1 MKIGKTTF
9 ATQIPNSLLLAFEKG
24 YQALPSV
31 YAQDIV
37 TWADFQRVVLQLGRA
52 EVKDKFKTIVLDTA
66 DAAWDLCAQYICSKH
81 GVSKLIDVSWGRAHK
96 EASDEFYKQLRII
109 SMAGYGIVFIS
120 HATVLNEAV
129 TGGDDGSDGSDDEV
143 QTREVVQ
150 CSLSKRPYKIINGLV
165 DLIGYIGTEY
175 DEHGGNGERFIY
187 TRETPGIVAGNRFP
201 YLPAKIPFSY
211 ESLVEELGNA
221 IQLSAQKA
229 GVKPTDEEVL
239 NIQTKDEYSF
249 EELNNIAK
257 DIWEQ
262 AISQDPANSIKI
274 MDMVEKVFG
283 VRLKLSS
290 ITPSQRELYE
300 VLVQDLRTEFADI
313 LK

>member
-9 ATQIPNSLLLAFEKG
+9 ATQIPHSLLLAFEKG

-37 TWADFQRVVLQLGRA
+37 TWADFQRAVLQLGRE
-52 EVKDKFKTIVLDTA
+52 EVKDKFKTIVFDTA
-66 DAAWDLCAQYICSKH
+66 DVAWDLCTQYVCSKH
-81 GVSKLIDVSWGRAHK
+81 GVAKLSDVAWGRAYK

-120 HATVLNEAV
+120 HATVLNEAI
-129 TGGDDGSDGSDDEV
+129 TGGDDASDEEV

-150 CSLSKRPYKIINGLV
+150 CSLNKRPYKIINGLV

-175 DEHGGNGERFIY
+175 NEENGSGERYIY

-239 NIQTKDEYSF
+239 NIQMKDEYSF
-249 EELNNIAK
+249 EELNDIAK